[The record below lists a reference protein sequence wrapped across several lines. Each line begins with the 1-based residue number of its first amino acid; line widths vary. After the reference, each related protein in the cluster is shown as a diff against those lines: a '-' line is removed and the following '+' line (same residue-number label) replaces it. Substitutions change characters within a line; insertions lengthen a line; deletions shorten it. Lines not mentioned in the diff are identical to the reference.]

1 MGDILMFFEQGY
13 NLYLEAV
20 QDKKV
25 YKLRKSQ
32 CTPWGELE
40 LKVRVNFILKLLF
53 FELLQAFCCFHQILP
68 HVY

>member
-20 QDKKV
+20 QAKKV

-32 CTPWGELE
+32 CAPWGELV
-40 LKVRVNFILKLLF
+40 LKVRVNFKSI
-53 FELLQAFCCFHQILP
+53 
-68 HVY
+68 